1 MRDIDWISSW
11 ASSIIVAVIIGTI
24 IEMIIPEGNSK
35 KFIKMVIGVYV
46 VFTIVTPVIT
56 KITGRELEVSDILD
70 LDTYIEQA
78 EESINSQ
85 NTIQKS
91 NEDSIKSIYLSSLE
105 NDMKA
110 KIEGKGYTVKEISI
124 DVANDEDYKIRSIN
138 LFIQEKQD
146 VQDTEINISDKIEPV
161 NKIENIEIGQQ
172 NELVE
177 DEQISNDISSSE
189 KKDLKEYLNTIYE
202 VPIEN
207 ININE

>member
-124 DVANDEDYKIRSIN
+124 DVANDENYTIRSIN

-177 DEQISNDISSSE
+177 DEQISNDTSSSE

>member
-124 DVANDEDYKIRSIN
+124 DVANDENYTIRSIN

>member
-78 EESINSQ
+78 KESINSQ

-124 DVANDEDYKIRSIN
+124 DVANDENYTIRSIN

>member
-124 DVANDEDYKIRSIN
+124 DVANDENYTIRSIN

-189 KKDLKEYLNTIYE
+189 KKDLKKYLNTIYE